1 MKENTARK
9 IENATGEQESTIV
22 ATIKNA
28 TGEQERVIVAFDEN
42 TKHILAISGD
52 KPERW
57 GIKNPETIN
66 IAALLIAG
74 GKIESIA
81 NDENADIF
89 LSQVIKKTG
98 FYTCEQLT
106 EYSKREGLI
115 MPSFWAKKPETI
127 YKLLKKGI
135 YKTGENIQGE
145 KIIFPKKTPD
155 ISANYHLFLGIYKL
169 CKRFQNAQHSAKKTV
184 SNIREKIENACSSMY
199 GLFQGENKG
208 FFEKERENLCFLL
221 DKAKRHNDGTGG
233 KYAMIAIPDIFRE
246 FSELQWE
253 TAGAF
258 FNEKAEKIGK
268 IVDKT
273 LETLPV
279 ENEKIPTLADVL
291 VKFREYSQ
299 CIDYKREN
307 TAQKTLRETVSKML
321 ETIAR
326 NN

>member
-1 MKENTARK
+1 MKENTVKKTESVTNEQKSA
-9 IENATGEQESTIV
+9 IVTAINGATGEQE
-22 ATIKNA
+22 NA
-28 TGEQERVIVAFDEN
+28 IAFDEN

-52 KPERW
+52 RPEKW

-81 NDENADIF
+81 NDDNADIF

-106 EYSKREGLI
+106 EYSKREGII

-169 CKRFQNAQHSAKKTV
+169 CKRFQNAQHGAKKTV
-184 SNIREKIENACSSMY
+184 SDITEKIENACANMY

-208 FFEKERENLCFLL
+208 FFEEERKNLCFLL
-221 DKAKRHNDGTGG
+221 DKAKRHNDGVGG
-233 KYAMIAIPDIFRE
+233 KYAIVAIPDIFRE

-253 TAGAF
+253 TAKAF
-258 FNEKAEKIGK
+258 FDEKAEKIGK
-268 IVDKT
+268 IVNKT
-273 LETLPV
+273 LENLPV

-299 CIDYKREN
+299 SIDYKREN

-326 NN
+326 NS